1 MKSNTEVYSDLL
13 DRTKVTYIK
22 EDVVLDSSK
31 KLHDGP
37 KIIVNIVY
45 STGKKEQKSVRK
57 EIKTPIYVSYNEDK
71 ERKKDVYRRINK
83 MLGET

>member
-31 KLHDGP
+31 KLHDGR

>member
-31 KLHDGP
+31 KLHDGQ